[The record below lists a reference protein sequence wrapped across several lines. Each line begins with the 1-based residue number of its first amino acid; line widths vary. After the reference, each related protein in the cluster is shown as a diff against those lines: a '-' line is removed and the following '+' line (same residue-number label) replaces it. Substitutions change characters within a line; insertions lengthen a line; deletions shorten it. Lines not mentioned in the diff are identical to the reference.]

1 MNDKEF
7 FDRTIPTML
16 EKYPAPDRNIIIRF
30 VEKGSENMNKNK
42 ENKRIGASKKA
53 IIIPVIIAAITALT
67 GAVIHRIYTV
77 GYEMSDVI
85 SEFKVG
91 RYYLETTDGYNT
103 DCYIEIFDGNKIQF
117 FGIEQKE
124 SFDNG
129 NYYDWNSAPVEYRI
143 DDRIPF
149 IAINDAWNSLY
160 DDNGGSHLGI
170 QYTDE
175 NTLCTSVNVEKF
187 PDAKDYSRDV
197 DKEENE
203 KHGIIL
209 GHFVYQPLS
218 SKG

>member
-7 FDRTIPTML
+7 FDRTIPAML
-16 EKYPAPDRNIIIRF
+16 EKYPAPDKNTIIRF
-30 VEKGSENMNKNK
+30 IEKGSENMNENK
-42 ENKRIGASKKA
+42 ENRRTWASKKA

-77 GYEMSDVI
+77 GYEMSDLI

-91 RYYLETTDGYNT
+91 RYYLETTDGYDP

-117 FGIEQKE
+117 FGTEQKD

-129 NYYDWNSAPVEYRI
+129 NYYDWNSAPVEYKI
-143 DDRIPF
+143 LDKIPF
-149 IAINDAWNSLY
+149 IAINDAWNTLY

-170 QYTDE
+170 LYTDE
-175 NTLCTSVNVEKF
+175 NTLCIGVNAEEF

-203 KHGIIL
+203 KHGIVF
-209 GHFVYQPLS
+209 GHFVFRQQS
-218 SKG
+218 SDN